1 MVAFFGCC
9 FIIFLDLRCFGFIHH
24 ILFVQ
29 NWHFWHIR
37 RTSNIN
43 LFLLLS
49 QPSIMTMSQFS
60 VCMSHL
66 LAIFSISD
74 REILCYNC
82 PRITTSQFSVSIH
95 HILIF
100 SRISLVECFCESE
113 MSMSDDQGVSASAYT
128 DKGEVWGGNP
138 GHRWNSVTFSGVA
151 QQSPRWPQLGVRSW
165 FREHNY
171 PGVMNDRDRT
181 YCQYTQ

>member
-29 NWHFWHIR
+29 IFG
-37 RTSNIN
+37 TSGG
-43 LFLLLS
+43 LATLTFFFFFHSL
-49 QPSIMTMSQFS
+49 PRMTLSQFS
-60 VCMSHL
+60 VSMSQL

-128 DKGEVWGGNP
+128 DKGEVWRGNP

-151 QQSPRWPQLGVRSW
+151 QQSPRWPQPGVRSW